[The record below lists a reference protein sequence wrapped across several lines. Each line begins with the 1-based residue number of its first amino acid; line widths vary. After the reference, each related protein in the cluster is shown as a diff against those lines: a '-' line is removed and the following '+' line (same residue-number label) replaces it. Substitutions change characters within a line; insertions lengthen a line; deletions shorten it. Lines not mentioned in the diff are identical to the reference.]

1 MRSLAPL
8 APVAALCLAAVLRPG
23 QNPAPAVLQPGH
35 DPAPAGLPIP
45 EGCRDGVVL
54 FCADPSW
61 PSPR

>member
-8 APVAALCLAAVLRPG
+8 ALVAALCLAAVLQPG
-23 QNPAPAVLQPGH
+23 QNPAPADLR
-35 DPAPAGLPIP
+35 LP